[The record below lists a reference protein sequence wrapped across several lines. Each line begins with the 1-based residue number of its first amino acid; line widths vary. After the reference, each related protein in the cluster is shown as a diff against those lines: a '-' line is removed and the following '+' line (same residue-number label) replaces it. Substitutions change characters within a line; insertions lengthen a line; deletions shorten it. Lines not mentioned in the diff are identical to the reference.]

1 MIFQIII
8 VVISFLLDGILSNFL
23 PYMTNDL
30 SLLTPYFTIVSLIII
45 CPFFKKERNKYYI
58 LVGITGFLYDLFY
71 TNLLFANTIF
81 FLLLALIIDYLY
93 KKLES
98 NLLTN
103 LFFIILII
111 MIYHLIYS
119 LSLLIFNVVP
129 ININNILYLIGNSL
143 ILNIFYGEILY
154 LICKYLP
161 HKRHIN

>member
-8 VVISFLLDGILSNFL
+8 VIISFLLDGILSNFL

-71 TNLLFANTIF
+71 TSLLFANAIF

>member
-1 MIFQIII
+1 MIFQ
-8 VVISFLLDGILSNFL
+8 VVIVIISFFLDGILTNFL
-23 PYMTNDL
+23 PYMINDL
-30 SLLTPYFTIVSLIII
+30 SLFTPYFTIVSLIII
-45 CPFFKKERNKYYI
+45 CPFFKKQINKYYI
-58 LVGITGFLYDLFY
+58 LVGIVGFLYDLFY

-81 FLLLALIIDYLY
+81 FLLLALIIVYLY

-98 NLLTN
+98 NMLTT

-111 MIYHLIYS
+111 VIYHLIYAI
-119 LSLLIFNVVP
+119 SLLVFNVVP

-143 ILNIFYGEILY
+143 ILNIIYGEILY

>member
-81 FLLLALIIDYLY
+81 FLLLALIIGYLY